1 VIWIKLEAAFQAV
14 EKDLSSRVAK
24 LAAKSTTGALSKEKQ
39 AEYEPIVCLN
49 DLLSALK
56 LQTVEYWALRIAS

>member
-1 VIWIKLEAAFQAV
+1 V
-14 EKDLSSRVAK
+14 EKDLSGRVAK

-49 DLLSALK
+49 DLLSAVK
-56 LQTVEYWALRIAS
+56 LQAVEYWALRIAS